1 MNSRKKFRNKRAV
14 ILGAAAIAALLILAA
29 GCSALRTGS
38 RAMPSDIEKT
48 SAPAGKSQDIVARI
62 DGEPVTKKVFDSYK
76 LSLNSGVES
85 KLSDEQILDKI
96 VDRQVVYNQAVK
108 EGMTASESEV
118 DSAVKAAQEAIKSE
132 SKQYEA
138 FKDYIS
144 GLNLTEEAYWESVR
158 PAYKKA
164 LTCGNY
170 KKALKAKFNEDNKEK
185 AVSDLNAEFSKYY
198 DEKVKALVEK
208 AKVESFLK

>member
-1 MNSRKKFRNKRAV
+1 MNSRENSLNKRT
-14 ILGAAAIAALLILAA
+14 ILLGAAAIAALLILAA
-29 GCSALRTGS
+29 GCSVLSTGS
-38 RAMPSDIEKT
+38 RAKPTDIEKT
-48 SAPAGKSQDIVARI
+48 SATADKSQDIVARI
-62 DGEPVTKKVFDSYK
+62 DGEPVTKKGFDSYK

-96 VDRQVVYNQAVK
+96 VERQVVYNQAIK

-118 DSAVKAAQEAIKSE
+118 DSAVKAAQEAIESE

-164 LTCGNY
+164 LTCGKY
-170 KKALKAKFNEDNKEK
+170 KNSLKAKFNEDNKEK
-185 AVSDLNAEFSKYY
+185 AIHDLNAEFSKFY